1 MKMSKGKILALVLL
15 TVIMLFSI
23 LQIHSLAASKEMLV
37 LKQSDNQYIIYIQ
50 DLLNKKFEFAFS
62 NTEDATN
69 LNYITYAKDSE
80 GNNIAYVDQELKDNF
95 FNSEN
100 TYIWVKTE
108 DKIII
113 NGEKIKINNAKT
125 VEQLKT
131 IENLTKNITINSS
144 AEDEKI
150 TVNGEQGKKYYYK
163 IVEVG
168 TSETYN
174 ELFNVVNV
182 INNFNDKTDTFTKLQ
197 RYNELYNLYN
207 VLATNISNEDWTEVK
222 DLQITKP
229 YGAKED
235 SQYILWLKDSEG
247 NIDVQLLTAY
257 EKEITLTEEVEK
269 TEKITTALPVTYDNT
284 TVLFIALGTVIALII
299 AVVVYKKI
307 KSRK

>member
-1 MKMSKGKILALVLL
+1 MKKSKSKILALFLL

-23 LQIHSLAASKEMLV
+23 LQIHSLAASTEMLV
-37 LKQSDNQYIIYIQ
+37 VKENDNEYLIYIE

-62 NTEDATN
+62 NTEDAKD

-80 GNNIAYVDQELKDNF
+80 GNNIAYSQD
-95 FNSEN
+95 

-108 DKIII
+108 DKMII
-113 NGEKIKINNAKT
+113 NGEKIKINSAKT

-131 IENLTKNITINSS
+131 IENITKNITIKSS

-150 TVNGEQGKKYYYK
+150 TVNGEQGKNYYYK

-182 INNFNDKTDTFTKLQ
+182 INSFDEKTDTFTKIQ
-197 RYNELYNLYN
+197 RYNELYNLFN
-207 VLATNISNEDWTEVK
+207 VLASNIDSEEWTEVK

-257 EKEITLTEEVEK
+257 EKEVTLTENVEK
-269 TEKITTALPVTYDNT
+269 TEEITTTLPVTYDNT
-284 TVLFIALGTVIALII
+284 TVLFFALGTVIVLII
-299 AVVVYKKI
+299 AVLVYKKM

>member
-1 MKMSKGKILALVLL
+1 MKKSKSKILALVILTIVMLL
-15 TVIMLFSI
+15 SI
-23 LQIHSLAASKEMLV
+23 LQIHSLAANAEMLII
-37 LKQSDNQYIIYIQ
+37 KENDNQYLIYIEE
-50 DLLNKKFEFAFS
+50 LLNKNFEFAFS
-62 NTEDATN
+62 NTEDAEN

-80 GNNIAYVDQELKDNF
+80 GNNIAYVDQELKQNF
-95 FNSEN
+95 FNSED
-100 TYIWVKTE
+100 TYIWVRTE
-108 DKIII
+108 DKMII

-131 IENLTKNITINSS
+131 IENLTKNITIESS

-150 TVNGEQGKKYYYK
+150 TVNGEQGKNYYYK

-182 INNFNDKTDTFTKLQ
+182 INSFDEETDTFTKIQ
-197 RYNELYNLYN
+197 RYNELYNLFN
-207 VLATNISNEDWTEVK
+207 VLTSNIDSDDWTEVK

-235 SQYILWLKDSEG
+235 SQYVLWLKDSDG

-269 TEKITTALPVTYDNT
+269 TEEITTALPVTYDNT
-284 TVLFIALGTVIALII
+284 TVLFIALGTVMVAIVSVL
-299 AVVVYKKI
+299 VFKKI
-307 KSRK
+307 KNRK

>member
-1 MKMSKGKILALVLL
+1 MKMSKSKILALVLL

-62 NTEDATN
+62 NTEDAKN

-144 AEDEKI
+144 AEEEKI
-150 TVNGEQGKKYYYK
+150 TVNGEQGEKYYYK

-182 INNFNDKTDTFTKLQ
+182 INKFNDKTDAFTKLQ

-207 VLATNISNEDWTEVK
+207 VLTTNISNEDWTEVK

-235 SQYILWLKDSEG
+235 SQYILWLKDSKG